1 MNILFLIGNG
11 FDVNLGM
18 HTSYADFY
26 EYYVNKKS
34 PSMNVEVLKKNIAQY
49 KDTNKWSDLEK
60 GLGLYTS
67 DVKSISE
74 LNEVYFDINDELK
87 NYLKE
92 QLSTIPLADV
102 KLAEKIK
109 KDLASPGRYF
119 NQRQQKE
126 IEQFIS
132 STSNIHD
139 AVNVITFN
147 YTNTLE
153 KILEVGNRSISLELF
168 KKNPNG
174 YKRILHTI
182 NHIHGTLDDS
192 ELIMGVNDISQ
203 ILNENFRNEDRVL
216 DILVKPTTTLNR
228 GDLMD
233 DNCESLINNAD
244 LICLFGLSMGESD
257 NKWWSSIARRMKGSY
272 ARIIYYGYT
281 KDKMPHSQDRW
292 EKERE
297 YKSVLIEKFLMQN
310 MDPDNISNRIYV
322 LFNSKMFGK
331 N

>member
-26 EYYVNKKS
+26 EYYVNKQS
-34 PSMNVEVLKKNIAQY
+34 PSKNVETLKNNIAQY
-49 KDTNKWSDLEK
+49 KNTNKWSDLEK

-67 DVKSISE
+67 EVKSISE

-132 STSNIHD
+132 STSNIQMRSQPLIS
-139 AVNVITFN
+139 AWIWKSITKWRSSVPKESSGYRKTGGESVTSKYPIKTVKSNVIHPIWKET
-147 YTNTLE
+147 
-153 KILEVGNRSISLELF
+153 VS
-168 KKNPNG
+168 
-174 YKRILHTI
+174 
-182 NHIHGTLDDS
+182 
-192 ELIMGVNDISQ
+192 DI
-203 ILNENFRNEDRVL
+203 
-216 DILVKPTTTLNR
+216 
-228 GDLMD
+228 
-233 DNCESLINNAD
+233 
-244 LICLFGLSMGESD
+244 
-257 NKWWSSIARRMKGSY
+257 
-272 ARIIYYGYT
+272 
-281 KDKMPHSQDRW
+281 
-292 EKERE
+292 
-297 YKSVLIEKFLMQN
+297 
-310 MDPDNISNRIYV
+310 
-322 LFNSKMFGK
+322 
-331 N
+331 